1 MSLGDNLKYVSSQP
15 RIYKTINSTISA
27 AFSVN
32 PLGLSLLCQLR
43 AVHGI
48 WNSSGTNDVDV
59 PRILLSINIQL
70 WVYWLLM
77 YTCYF
82 AAATFDN
89 NKSDDSDTT
98 TTRRESGCRIDIA
111 AARGPHCCRVI
122 LRPPHDRRL
131 ALQISHDRYSIT
143 KESKKKNLIH
153 FPVLRLFVDSAARL
167 VIS

>member
-1 MSLGDNLKYVSSQP
+1 
-15 RIYKTINSTISA
+15 
-27 AFSVN
+27 
-32 PLGLSLLCQLR
+32 
-43 AVHGI
+43 
-48 WNSSGTNDVDV
+48 
-59 PRILLSINIQL
+59 
-70 WVYWLLM
+70 M

-98 TTRRESGCRIDIA
+98 TTRRESGCRIDIAAA